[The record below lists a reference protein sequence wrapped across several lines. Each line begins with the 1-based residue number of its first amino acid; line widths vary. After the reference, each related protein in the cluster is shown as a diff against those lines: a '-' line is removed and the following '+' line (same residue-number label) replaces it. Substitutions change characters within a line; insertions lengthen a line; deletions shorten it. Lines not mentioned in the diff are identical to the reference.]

1 MVTMAVRP
9 GGGSGKIRDRESL
22 ARPRAGRATIVE
34 RTRTASFVG
43 RESRAA
49 IVSEDDLQGQEGD
62 PDRELVEQA
71 QAELPYGTSAYN
83 ELVRKHSGR
92 VYARSYGILRS
103 TADAEEAVQDVF
115 LAVFRN
121 LPRFRFERPFVHWL
135 NTVTLNACRMVLR
148 KRASEQRKRKAAEEQ
163 APPPERPEAPDVAL
177 RKLVLE
183 LLDAL
188 DPGTRVPLLLRY
200 VEGYSYPELARELDL
215 SESAVKMRVSRGTKK
230 LKALYEARVGGEAA
244 AFGRKR
250 RGGA

>member
-1 MVTMAVRP
+1 MVTTTVRS
-9 GGGSGKIRDRESL
+9 GGRNGKIRERD
-22 ARPRAGRATIVE
+22 AFPRSRSSRGAIAERVRCVGAT
-34 RTRTASFVG
+34 G
-43 RESRAA
+43 QGSRAA
-49 IVSEDDLQGQEGD
+49 TVSEDDLQEQGVD
-62 PDRELVEQA
+62 PDRALVEQA

-92 VYARSYGILRS
+92 VYARCYGILRS
-103 TADAEEAVQDVF
+103 SADAEEAVQDVF
-115 LAVFRN
+115 VAVFRN

-163 APPPERPEAPDVAL
+163 APPPERPEAPDVGL

-183 LLDAL
+183 LLDEL

-200 VEGYSYPELARELDL
+200 IEGYSYPELAEELDL

-230 LKALYEARVGGEAA
+230 LKTLYEARVGDEGV
-244 AFGRKR
+244 AFGRK
-250 RGGA
+250 GGA